1 MGSNERKRSPFS
13 FLRTPFA
20 TNFFYSA
27 TAASTAVLF
36 TNPFDVAKTRLQ
48 LQGELIEAGKG
59 KRVYAGPID
68 CIVKTMR
75 IEGVR
80 GVQRGLT
87 TAIAREAA
95 LNFFRIGMFAPVLK
109 FYHPHEGPAPIYIK
123 IAAGITTG
131 STAALICNPL
141 DIMKTRMQAQASG
154 KNSAVGYQH
163 SFSGVLNGFK
173 RLLSQE
179 GILGLWKGV
188 SPSVLRLALGSS
200 GQLASY
206 TEIKEHAL
214 AQGYKDG
221 PMLHIGTSFIS
232 VIFGVTAMNPVD
244 VVRTRIYNQPA
255 KKEMRLYKSA
265 FDAAFKML
273 KYEGPQAFFKGWFAH
288 YLRGA
293 PHVALIFVFFG
304 TAEKEKANR
313 EVLWR
318 LKVIL
323 ENFFKRGQ
331 TTYVLVQI

>member
-1 MGSNERKRSPFS
+1 MYSKNHEDRGCSWGAAGAYHCNSKRSS
-13 FLRTPFA
+13 L
-20 TNFFYSA
+20 
-27 TAASTAVLF
+27 
-36 TNPFDVAKTRLQ
+36 
-48 LQGELIEAGKG
+48 EL
-59 KRVYAGPID
+59 
-68 CIVKTMR
+68 
-75 IEGVR
+75 
-80 GVQRGLT
+80 
-87 TAIAREAA
+87 
-95 LNFFRIGMFAPVLK
+95 FRIGMFAPVLK

-173 RLLSQE
+173 RLFKPGRYPWSVE
-179 GILGLWKGV
+179 GRVPIRAVLGN
-188 SPSVLRLALGSS
+188 GSS

-288 YLRGA
+288 YLRG
-293 PHVALIFVFFG
+293 PRMLH
-304 TAEKEKANR
+304 
-313 EVLWR
+313 
-318 LKVIL
+318 
-323 ENFFKRGQ
+323 
-331 TTYVLVQI
+331 